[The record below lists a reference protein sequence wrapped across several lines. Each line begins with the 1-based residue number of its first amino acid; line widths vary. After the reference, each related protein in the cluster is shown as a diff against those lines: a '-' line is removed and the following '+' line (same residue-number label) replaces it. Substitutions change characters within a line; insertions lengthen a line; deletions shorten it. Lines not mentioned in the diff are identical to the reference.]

1 MKKYLMTGLAAIA
14 ICAAFTSCSKNDEL
28 YNPEQIT
35 QNEAAQIQEN
45 YNKAFIAT
53 FGQPAANH
61 DWGFGSKAMTRGYVD
76 PNGNEWDDCPTV
88 GPTERNDV
96 FTYVNTLGPREKV
109 IPADLSTYFVTHI
122 YRGTDTHGSSNYPN
136 SNMNQLEFAKSA
148 PATITWDGNQQ
159 GDWFH
164 VYDFNASISTDYEGN
179 MRVVEIPP
187 LNFAYYNSSD
197 SKWHDKWIGV
207 DGSEIGDDYKDYYY
221 ICFDFEAMPNEIYT
235 IFEMPEANNAKVNV
249 TGRYVGANNTA
260 ATGADL
266 KAKGMT
272 TVTDRFSGEEFTV
285 QDNWKAVQIF
295 NEHYYAPGND
305 NYTDWIIRLVKVQ
318 DDPDPEWDIRI
329 IAEDLNAT
337 AQDTPAPEDG
347 FDESDWDFNDV
358 VFDVKF
364 TSQTTANVKIVGA
377 GGVLPLYVDGHEAH
391 EALGQSGPDSK
402 GYYRIQNSGN
412 ATPFEVT
419 GIDRDNNG
427 KDIVITVVRISSTG
441 DPIISELTAPNGKP
455 AAKIGVDPKF
465 KPCAERED
473 IRERY
478 PMFMNW
484 VQTNFSGAW
493 YDID

>member
-35 QNEAAQIQEN
+35 KNEAAQIQEN
-45 YNKAFIAT
+45 YNQAFIAT

-61 DWGFGSKAMTRGYVD
+61 DWGFGASAKTRVA
-76 PNGNEWDDCPTV
+76 NTNSNEWFKPIDQQGYGLQKPDDLFP
-88 GPTERNDV
+88 EEIE
-96 FTYVNTLGPREKV
+96 YVMNYFSSVKQGHGETL
-109 IPADLSTYFVTHI
+109 DLKNYFVQQVAYGNKDNQGVRRSASGQVFETI
-122 YRGTDTHGSSNYPN
+122 RDGQAVYRTENYEVQSKEHMDWIAANLKADVQSESDCDHVNNFNTASGSLMYMQNSETQYGFAFKDSWGTVDNLVSTNYY
-136 SNMNQLEFAKSA
+136 MVHLIA
-148 PATITWDGNQQ
+148 
-159 GDWFH
+159 
-164 VYDFNASISTDYEGN
+164 
-179 MRVVEIPP
+179 
-187 LNFAYYNSSD
+187 
-197 SKWHDKWIGV
+197 
-207 DGSEIGDDYKDYYY
+207 DYKGKHIDGWYVGFDYQTSK
-221 ICFDFEAMPNEIYT
+221 E
-235 IFEMPEANNAKVNV
+235 EM
-249 TGRYVGANNTA
+249 GANNDPNMVKSSVRLA
-260 ATGADL
+260 PDGIYN
-266 KAKGMT
+266 
-272 TVTDRFSGEEFTV
+272 DRVVKIVPAGEIE
-285 QDNWKAVQIF
+285 K
-295 NEHYYAPGND
+295 
-305 NYTDWIIRLVKVQ
+305 
-318 DDPDPEWDIRI
+318 EWDIRI

-419 GIDRDNNG
+419 GINRDNNG